1 MKKGML
7 IFKLKKAGFESVED
21 VPRTA
26 VVDFQKHIR
35 ICHHSSGGMQRRMV
49 SKESECLCTM
59 SKGSTASPNFL
70 CSRTQI

>member
-26 VVDFQKHIR
+26 VGVYFKTYKDLPPQL
-35 ICHHSSGGMQRRMV
+35 RRNA
-49 SKESECLCTM
+49 T
-59 SKGSTASPNFL
+59 
-70 CSRTQI
+70 